1 MSNIGPHSP
10 EVSWMEPLGF
20 RIWERRGGG
29 AGMPAPHVHHDI
41 EINFLSRGWLTYLF
55 AGRFET
61 VRPGQWALFWGGL
74 PHQSVEAAEGLQG
87 VWLTLPLERFLS
99 WELPEDFAASCLA
112 GRFHRVEL
120 AGSREAEAFDR
131 WLQDGRAGGAV
142 RRRALLL
149 ELEALIARSTEA
161 APTDWAAGAEARP
174 SDAPAGRIQPK
185 LLEAAE
191 LLARRFREEV
201 SIEAIARE
209 VGWHPKYLASRFKER
224 FGVGPAG
231 YIARL
236 RLAEAKRLL
245 VTTDLTVTDVAL
257 ESGFGALSS
266 FYYAFGRAHPD
277 LRPAAFRRRFGRRG
291 SGK

>member
-1 MSNIGPHSP
+1 
-10 EVSWMEPLGF
+10 MEPLGF

-41 EINFLSRGWLTYLF
+41 EVNFLSRGWLTYLF

-61 VRPGQWALFWGGL
+61 VRAGQWALFWGGL
-74 PHQSVEAAEGLQG
+74 PHQSVEAAGRLEG

-99 WELPEDFAASCLA
+99 WELPENFAASCLA
-112 GRFHRVEL
+112 GKFHRIEL
-120 AGSREAEAFDR
+120 AGTREADAFGR
-131 WLQDGRAGGAV
+131 WLQDGRAGGGA

-149 ELEALIARSTEA
+149 ELEALILRSTET
-161 APTDWAAGAEARP
+161 APPDWGADAQTKPLIGP
-174 SDAPAGRIQPK
+174 SGRIQPK

-191 LLARRFREEV
+191 LLARRFREEISV
-201 SIEAIARE
+201 EAIARE

-224 FGVGPAG
+224 FGVGLAD

-245 VTTDLTVTDVAL
+245 ATTDLTVTDVAL

-266 FYYAFGRAHPD
+266 FYYAFSKAHPG
-277 LRPAAFRRRFGRRG
+277 LRPAAFRRQFGRRG
-291 SGK
+291 SGR